1 MQSAERPDFASKV
14 IVCRTLLTGCA
25 YTQKQTAEKQASLDS
40 SRARELAALDDIG
53 SRRRVRTPADVDHLV
68 AQPCI
73 YGEEAALGVRLEKAY
88 RMLKLTFPVRL
99 GCKKSA
105 SGSEATQYW
114 KEHKVWVDGRCLGP
128 GTKAH
133 ALAMFLTEP
142 RWPPAQIAPVDYGAD
157 CAADAEAP
165 AEHSERAA
173 SGEGASAPVPPAGV
187 VSHGGR
193 GKGRGGHGRGRG
205 RGGRGGRGGGA
216 ARRSDSP
223 EGAGHAV
230 QLPVLS
236 VTGTRSS
243 KRVRANA
250 GKFATTAGCRAPWQ
264 AMLMGYL
271 KLTLTT
277 TCLVHS
283 LSSEGAEAGGST
295 AGLARSVA
303 ASAPRCFLWVPGIL

>member
-1 MQSAERPDFASKV
+1 M
-14 IVCRTLLTGCA
+14 
-25 YTQKQTAEKQASLDS
+25 
-40 SRARELAALDDIG
+40 
-53 SRRRVRTPADVDHLV
+53 RTPADVDQLG

-88 RMLKLTFPVRL
+88 RMLKLTSPVRL

-105 SGSEATQYW
+105 LGSEATQYW
-114 KEHKVWVDGRCLGP
+114 KDHKVWVDGRCLGP
-128 GTKAH
+128 GTKAN

-157 CAADAEAP
+157 CAADAKAP

-173 SGEGASAPVPPAGV
+173 SGEGAGAPAPPAGL
-187 VSHGGR
+187 VSHE
-193 GKGRGGHGRGRG
+193 GKGRGGRGRGRD

-216 ARRSDSP
+216 ARRSDIP

-236 VTGTRSS
+236 VTGTWSS

-250 GKFATTAGCRAPWQ
+250 GKFASWLQSTVKGDADGVP
-264 AMLMGYL
+264 
-271 KLTLTT
+271 
-277 TCLVHS
+277 
-283 LSSEGAEAGGST
+283 EAD
-295 AGLARSVA
+295 ADDY
-303 ASAPRCFLWVPGIL
+303 VPGSQPEQ